1 MKRIL
6 ISLLSALVLTIVMVL
21 PAFAATT
28 TTVTVTA
35 TPTYIAI
42 TVSPTT
48 YDFTVVAASGT
59 PSTTAGYFTITN
71 SSSVATT
78 ISIWAVAFTGGVGW
92 TLNTTGAPG
101 ADQAGMYAGIVSGSF
116 PITITTSPGAA
127 LKTSLAATTNQTW
140 HLKLMAPTS
149 FSDGVQKS
157 TTITLSSA
165 AA

>member
-1 MKRIL
+1 MKKLLLVIL
-6 ISLLSALVLTIVMVL
+6 SVLALTAVAVL

-48 YDFTVVAASGT
+48 YDFSVVAASGT

-78 ISIWAVAFTGGVGW
+78 ISIWAINFTGGVGW

-101 ADQAGMYAGIVSGSF
+101 ADTAGLYAGIVSGSF
-116 PITITTSPGAA
+116 PITVTVSPGAA

-149 FSDGVQKS
+149 FTDGVQKS
-157 TTITLSSA
+157 TTVTLSSA